1 MNCDEQWSHG
11 VLCYEQWSLQQRC
24 MLRWSLVFV
33 SRLVWWRCLAD
44 SVLASSSAGRCDVYK
59 DSPYLFTVSY
69 GDFQF
74 RFLVY
79 FYMIY
84 LLFPPRVFFQWLR
97 PRSMIVCRSGM
108 WVWRLIESS
117 RPNIREVLRVFKGR
131 SCGRSFSYLS
141 SAWESVSWV
150 FSPVHCG
157 ERVLVISLAGQSA
170 GWDS

>member
-1 MNCDEQWSHG
+1 VTLTSGLEVTQDHSSWYHLKAWMRFPIHLLWRFQ
-11 VLCYEQWSLQQRC
+11 
-24 MLRWSLVFV
+24 
-33 SRLVWWRCLAD
+33 RLVLLIYCIVRWFPV
-44 SVLASSSAGRCDVYK
+44 SVFGLFLDDIFVVSASG
-59 DSPYLFTVSY
+59 
-69 GDFQF
+69 
-74 RFLVY
+74 
-79 FYMIY
+79 
-84 LLFPPRVFFQWLR
+84 FFQWLR
-97 PRSMIVCRSGM
+97 PRPMIVCRSGM